1 MVRAGLRTQGDCAY
15 YAGRHARATSGGSH
29 YLQAARTPGRC
40 HPARSAMPRSADK
53 PPAKPGKRRLLRA
66 RREVAVWNQIQEEGG
81 CARVHDCTLG
91 AAARTVVQ
99 RPTCAA
105 TTARQALAG
114 VAALSATAKCAGRPP
129 SRRAPMS
136 APLGVTGD
144 EPPSMH
150 LRLRSQSS
158 CPTPVRRDH
167 WRRPRGGALAA
178 AGALV
183 QRRPACTEWAS
194 HACSARRPSSTGSRF
209 GTSMGAEQRAVRSG
223 GAHPAGQ
230 PVAAKALRKSGFE
243 TL

>member
-1 MVRAGLRTQGDCAY
+1 MFLKTKQSYGRYNMVRAGRRTQGDCAY

-53 PPAKPGKRRLLRA
+53 PPAQPGKRRLLRA

-105 TTARQALAG
+105 TTARRALAG

-129 SRRAPMS
+129 SRRAPAMRDAAS
-136 APLGVTGD
+136 VCQCRLKRL
-144 EPPSMH
+144 S
-150 LRLRSQSS
+150 LRS
-158 CPTPVRRDH
+158 
-167 WRRPRGGALAA
+167 A
-178 AGALV
+178 
-183 QRRPACTEWAS
+183 
-194 HACSARRPSSTGSRF
+194 
-209 GTSMGAEQRAVRSG
+209 
-223 GAHPAGQ
+223 
-230 PVAAKALRKSGFE
+230 
-243 TL
+243 